1 MEVIRPKSKQYM
13 PPHARCVFKG
23 KIFDT
28 YQWEQEGYDGKIH
41 IFEKVK
47 RADTVVILPI
57 TKDGQILMTRQEQ
70 PGKEPFV
77 ALAGGRVDDGE
88 DVFEAA
94 KRELLE
100 ETGYASDNWELFES
114 LQPISKVEWA
124 VYYFIARECIKVADQ
139 NLDGGEKVY
148 LMPVGFED
156 FVKMALQPDFYEEEL
171 RVRLLEAKLNPEKM
185 QEFRGK
191 ILGEK

>member
-1 MEVIRPKSKQYM
+1 MNITRPESKQYM
-13 PPHARCVFKG
+13 PPHAKRVFKG

-28 YQWEQEGYDGKIH
+28 YQWEQEGYDGKVY

-57 TKDGQILMTRQEQ
+57 TKDGRVLMTQQEQ
-70 PGKEPFV
+70 PGKKPFT
-77 ALAGGRVDDGE
+77 ALAGGRVDEGE

-100 ETGYASDNWELFES
+100 ETGYISESWELFES

-124 VYYFIARECIKVADQ
+124 VYYFVARQCVKVADQ
-139 NLDGGEKVY
+139 NLDGGEKVHVK
-148 LMPVGFED
+148 PVAFEE
-156 FVKMALQPDFYEEEL
+156 FVEMALEPDFYEEEL
-171 RVRLLEAKLNPEKM
+171 RVRLLEAKLNPRKM
-185 QEFRGK
+185 QEFRNK
-191 ILGEK
+191 VLGEK